1 MVPVGRSSVG
11 EGAEDAAGEAMLS
24 FDRRGTGLTS
34 VMMDA
39 VRKKTDIHNVALAVM
54 PGAPIF
60 ELAVP
65 CEVFGIARPD
75 LSDPWYEFTVCA
87 TVPNAQIAGGFVA
100 ATGGTLDDLVLAD
113 TVIVPACTNVHEHQ
127 PPALVEA
134 VREAHRRGA
143 RIASICSGAFVLAE
157 AGLLDGRRATTHW
170 MHAQELAHRYP
181 RVDVDATVI
190 YTEDGGIHTSAG
202 TAAAIDLCL
211 ELVRQDHGTAVANAL
226 ARRMVT
232 PPHRTADQAQYM
244 LAPVEAREA
253 PSLSVPTEWALQ
265 HLAEPI
271 RLRDMAAQAHLS
283 ERQLARRFL
292 DTYGQTPGEWLVR
305 ERLRRAQELLER
317 TDLTVDAIAAE
328 CGFTTAAGLRAAF
341 TRHLHISPSEY
352 RNSWAA

>member
-1 MVPVGRSSVG
+1 M
-11 EGAEDAAGEAMLS
+11 AIM
-24 FDRRGTGLTS
+24 
-34 VMMDA
+34 
-39 VRKKTDIHNVALAVM
+39 RKRTDIHRVALAVM

-65 CEVFGIARPD
+65 CEVFGIDRPE
-75 LSDPWYEFTVCA
+75 LSAPWYEFTICA
-87 TVPNAQIAGGFVA
+87 TAPNTAIAGGFV
-100 ATGGTLDDLVLAD
+100 TGSASTLDDLVTAD
-113 TVIVPACTNVHEHQ
+113 TVIVPACTHVHEHQ
-127 PPALVEA
+127 PPELVEA

-170 MHAQELAHRYP
+170 MHAEELARRYP
-181 RVDVDATVI
+181 RVIVDPTVI
-190 YTEDGGIHTSAG
+190 YAEDDGIHTSAG

-211 ELVRQDHGTAVANAL
+211 ELVRRDRGTAVANAL

-244 LAPVEAREA
+244 LAPVEARETT
-253 PSLSVPTEWALQ
+253 PLSMVTEWAVQ

-271 RLRDMAAQAHLS
+271 RLRDMAARVHLS
-283 ERQLARRFL
+283 ERQLTRRFL

-317 TDLTVDAIAAE
+317 TDGTVDAIAAE

-341 TRHLHISPSEY
+341 NRHLHTSPSDY
-352 RNSWAA
+352 RSTWAA